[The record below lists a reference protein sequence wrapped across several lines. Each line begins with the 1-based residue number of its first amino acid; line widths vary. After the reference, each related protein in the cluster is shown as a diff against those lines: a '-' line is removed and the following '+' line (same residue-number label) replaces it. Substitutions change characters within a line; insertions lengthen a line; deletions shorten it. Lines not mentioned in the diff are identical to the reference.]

1 MAALTLVDRDRLTT
15 ELLYRV
21 AYNRDFIEFTKDDED
36 VLHAAAP
43 LILPVTM
50 DIVDGVYEHLFL
62 FSNTKSVF
70 LAREEGFEGDLASRM
85 EDLTLEHPQMKLR
98 KKFLTM
104 WLAKIMTADFS
115 SSAFWEYLDAVGLM
129 HTGRPAFKH
138 RLNKDP
144 LVVDLQQLTLTL
156 AWISDTV
163 TSIVMQMPREEL
175 SSKRKMRILRAFGKI
190 VWIQQD
196 LFQRHFVRSDEEARA
211 DLEKWREGEEGGKAD
226 QEEEEKV

>member
-1 MAALTLVDRDRLTT
+1 
-15 ELLYRV
+15 
-21 AYNRDFIEFTKDDED
+21 
-36 VLHAAAP
+36 
-43 LILPVTM
+43 M
-50 DIVDGVYEHLFL
+50 DIVDGVYKHLFL

-104 WLAKIMTADFS
+104 WLAK
-115 SSAFWEYLDAVGLM
+115 
-129 HTGRPAFKH
+129 
-138 RLNKDP
+138 
-144 LVVDLQQLTLTL
+144 QLTLTL
-156 AWISDTV
+156 AWINDTV

-190 VWIQQD
+190 VWFQQD

-211 DLEKWREGEEGGKAD
+211 DLEKWRAR
-226 QEEEEKV
+226 EEEVKAKAKEEV